1 MSFSN
6 IRDTLNKIFT
16 LCLKDAK
23 LYYFKGPTIV
33 MGVLMPMFL
42 WLAFTIGAGYSLIKT
57 LPMLITISAFFA
69 SSSITPVIMPWE
81 TRQKT
86 LEMLL
91 SKPVTIYTILLG
103 TALASTLFGILISLS
118 LVCVGLLFNLIPRN
132 LSLLI
137 LGIIISSLCYSFM
150 GLSFAAIPTDIPAD
164 TVFLSSA
171 VRLPLVFISGIFTP
185 IQKLP
190 YYILPL
196 AFVSPLTYLSDL
208 MRNIYYGT
216 SFLNPLLDL
225 AVLSL
230 LTLVFGILAL
240 IANKATLT
248 KRL

>member
-1 MSFSN
+1 MTFSD
-6 IRDTLNKIFT
+6 IKDTLSRVLA

-103 TALASTLFGILISLS
+103 TLISLS

-171 VRLPLVFISGIFTP
+171 VRLPLVFISGIFAP

-190 YYILPL
+190 YCILPL

-230 LTLVFGILAL
+230 LTLIFGILAL